1 MKYSNKQLAKLAD
14 AFFVNRKGRGMHL
27 QNNFSICVFL
37 MFLIEALAAGVS
49 KKWSKTRYLPSSGR
63 GGWDVTA
70 VMIYSGYALV
80 QIVVVGRW
88 TGSKSI
94 YDIVRV
100 LTITNI
106 VN

>member
-1 MKYSNKQLAKLAD
+1 MVLLSAELISKTSG
-14 AFFVNRKGRGMHL
+14 VNHRLLGLLLGVLGSAQHGVDLSLDGVDGALKSALG
-27 QNNFSICVFL
+27 VFL

-80 QIVVVGRW
+80 QIVVVGR
-88 TGSKSI
+88 
-94 YDIVRV
+94 
-100 LTITNI
+100 
-106 VN
+106 

>member
-1 MKYSNKQLAKLAD
+1 
-14 AFFVNRKGRGMHL
+14 
-27 QNNFSICVFL
+27 

-80 QIVVVGRW
+80 QIVVVGR
-88 TGSKSI
+88 
-94 YDIVRV
+94 
-100 LTITNI
+100 
-106 VN
+106 